1 MAHCHTIPAS
11 ANNEYCVF
19 LFRVRDTG
27 IQNGK
32 TNEKDERIFSTGE
45 IRVLEQH
52 RKPIRPSR
60 AKKNKQ
66 KYYLPKQPAHC
77 DKHSNAAKPSVR
89 TANHHNMLVC
99 N

>member
-1 MAHCHTIPAS
+1 MVRKDCFLLEWHSHTIPAS
-11 ANNEYCVF
+11 ANNKPEYCVF

-32 TNEKDERIFSTGE
+32 TNENDERIFSTGE

-60 AKKNKQ
+60 AKKNKPEV
-66 KYYLPKQPAHC
+66 LSPKTTSTLWQ
-77 DKHSNAAKPSVR
+77 
-89 TANHHNMLVC
+89 T
-99 N
+99 

>member
-27 IQNGK
+27 IQNDK

-60 AKKNKQ
+60 AKKKQ
-66 KYYLPKQPAHC
+66 AEVLSPKTT
-77 DKHSNAAKPSVR
+77 S
-89 TANHHNMLVC
+89 TL
-99 N
+99 